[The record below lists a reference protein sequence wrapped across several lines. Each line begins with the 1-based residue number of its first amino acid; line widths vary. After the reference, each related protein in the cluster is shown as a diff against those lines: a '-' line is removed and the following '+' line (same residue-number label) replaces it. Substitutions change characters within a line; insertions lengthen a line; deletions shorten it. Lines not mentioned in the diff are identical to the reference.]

1 MSMNC
6 FSGNIKT
13 LEVNY
18 EQIIA
23 IVLCNNYEHSSRTIA
38 EGELQFACQEK
49 NSVLFQQQFPPSS
62 QPNVGPE
69 GKVIEQVER
78 EVHSDNRR
86 IYSVFQERFGTIEP
100 NGRFSISGR

>member
-38 EGELQFACQEK
+38 EGEL
-49 NSVLFQQQFPPSS
+49 
-62 QPNVGPE
+62 
-69 GKVIEQVER
+69 
-78 EVHSDNRR
+78 
-86 IYSVFQERFGTIEP
+86 
-100 NGRFSISGR
+100 